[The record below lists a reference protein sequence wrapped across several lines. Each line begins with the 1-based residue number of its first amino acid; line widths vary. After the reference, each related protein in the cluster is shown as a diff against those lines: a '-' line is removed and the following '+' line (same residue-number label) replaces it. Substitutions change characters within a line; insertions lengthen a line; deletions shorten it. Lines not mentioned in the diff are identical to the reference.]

1 MNDHNAIPSVCSTA
15 LKEWAII
22 CEAIRAGKQQLL
34 FRTGGIE
41 ETGNGFQPKSEHF
54 WLFPTRFHQSAEL
67 VTPEFAKSVEL
78 NDPVDAAR
86 WSEGTVRIECFCQV
100 LGVHYVASRRQLDR
114 LREWHVLC
122 DDVLT
127 QRFEYRN
134 PGIFVLVVEAFEL
147 EQPSLLENL
156 QHYDGCK
163 SWVEL
168 EMELETAGLQR
179 IVDAAK
185 SRECQQRVA
194 EAIAGG
200 M

>member
-1 MNDHNAIPSVCSTA
+1 MNDPNTIPSVCSAA
-15 LKEWAII
+15 LKEWAIV

-41 ETGNGFQPKSEHF
+41 ESESGFQPKSEHF

-67 VTPEFAKSVEL
+67 VTPEFASSLELGESVH
-78 NDPVDAAR
+78 AAR
-86 WSEGTVRIECFCQV
+86 WSEGAVRIECFCQV

-122 DDVLT
+122 EDVLK
-127 QRFEYRN
+127 QRFEYRK
-134 PGIFVLVVEAFEL
+134 PGVFVLVVEAFEL
-147 EQPSLLENL
+147 KQPILLENL

-168 EMELETAGLQR
+168 EMELDTAGLQR
-179 IVDAAK
+179 IIDADK
-185 SRECQQRVA
+185 SRDFQQRVA

-200 M
+200 T